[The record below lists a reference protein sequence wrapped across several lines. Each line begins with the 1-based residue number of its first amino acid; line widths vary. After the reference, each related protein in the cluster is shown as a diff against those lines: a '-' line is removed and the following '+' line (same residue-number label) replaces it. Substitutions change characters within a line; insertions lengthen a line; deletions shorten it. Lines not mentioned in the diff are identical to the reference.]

1 VFGYDLRHEEQRQG
15 MNAITPAVR
24 PRRGTD
30 RRGPGQPRPRAMFYS
45 HDGFGLGHIR
55 ITLAM
60 AQALSER
67 RPDAS
72 LLALTGSPQAH
83 AYELPPN
90 FDYIKMPTAA
100 KGTLYADLPAHRE
113 LPLTQTGVW
122 FVREAL
128 IRRATAAYSPDL
140 VIVDHAA
147 AGHLRELSRAL
158 RELRAAKPEAVFV
171 LELTDIIN
179 DGPSTIADWKKS
191 GAYTFMDELYDHV
204 LIFGSPD
211 VFDMIQEYEF
221 SDTTAAKTRY
231 VGYMRRHDRLVP
243 PEEIR
248 ARLGAQDMPLVVVTT
263 GGGADGARDIQA
275 YLRAVRSRA
284 LDGVYSFVVTGP
296 LLDSRAR
303 AELEELAGGL
313 PDLTLVPFTNELVSY
328 LNAADLVVS
337 KGGYNAMCEV
347 MSLGKRTVVIPR
359 STMWQEQVVRAERF
373 SALGLVTMLHPND
386 MTPDMMATTV
396 INALHDPP
404 PAVMLDFE
412 GLTRAGELFA
422 ELLPGGVAP

>member
-1 VFGYDLRHEEQRQG
+1 MTTLADSVAPNQ
-15 MNAITPAVR
+15 A
-24 PRRGTD
+24 
-30 RRGPGQPRPRAMFYS
+30 RPRALFYS

-60 AQALSER
+60 AHELALR

-100 KGTLYADLPAHRE
+100 KGTLYADLPIHRE
-113 LPLTQTGVW
+113 LPLAQSGVW

-158 RELRAAKPEAVFV
+158 RELRAAKPQATFV

-179 DGPSTIADWKKS
+179 DGPSTREDWKRS
-191 GAYTFMDELYDHV
+191 GAYTFMEELYDHI

-211 VFDMIQEYEF
+211 VFDMISEYGF
-221 SDTTAAKTRY
+221 SAATAAKTRY
-231 VGYMRRHDRLVP
+231 VGYMRRHDRLTP

-248 ARLGAQDMPLVVVTT
+248 AQLGAQNMPLVVVTT
-263 GGGADGARDIQA
+263 GGGADGGRDIQM
-275 YLRAVRSRA
+275 YLRALRSRA

-296 LLDSRAR
+296 LLESRAR
-303 AELEELAGGL
+303 AELEELAADL
-313 PDLTLVPFTNELVSY
+313 PELTMIPFTSDLLSY
-328 LNAADLVVS
+328 INAADLVVS

-347 MSLGKRTVVIPR
+347 MSLGKRAIVIPR
-359 STMWQEQVVRAERF
+359 ATMWQEQVVRAERF
-373 SALGLVTMLHPND
+373 AALGLLTMLHPND
-386 MTPDMMATTV
+386 LTPELMSASV
-396 INALHDPP
+396 IAALHDPP
-404 PAVMLDFE
+404 PTVMLDFD
-412 GLTRAGELFA
+412 GLARAGELFSA
-422 ELLPGGVAP
+422 ALPGGAGS